1 MGYNLPLVV
10 WDLAVVENSFG
21 KIRSM
26 TGLVLGKLAAM
37 MEIATS
43 IPDDTDTPNV
53 LQLGSV
59 LS

>member
-10 WDLAVVENSFG
+10 WDLAVVENSLG